1 MADEELTY
9 QQLLSAKANAGEEL
23 SLSEIN
29 ALGRPKETRGDFWS
43 GLLGSVAQGAT
54 FSLADEAAAE
64 LRSYLPGFQDYESEL
79 AALRG
84 RQKEFDAEHP
94 IMGTVGRVAGGLPSA
109 FLTGGGSTIPEMATA
124 GGILSG
130 VNGFGSGEGGVLDRT
145 LNATKE
151 AFLGAVATPVI
162 GKTIQAATTPFKEAG
177 QSLLRRS
184 IGTRASDYA
193 KEAKELGVDAVVD
206 GDVASFTKQAINDLQ
221 ARGVLGDSVKAGKL
235 LAKMLERKS
244 EIGGRIG
251 QIIDDFD
258 ASGHPPIAPTF
269 DHALDYIASGKID
282 ARKADSLVNELVSL
296 SDAIKQQGGGT
307 LRYLQN
313 QKIAY
318 GGKYDQGDDALNGF
332 YRAVTRDFKENVE
345 RYVPEVLPLN
355 KELQKLHVV
364 DPILR
369 RNMGTEEAS
378 NWVDSILQKLR
389 TSGGTL
395 TTPMLIGAGAGGS
408 MGGPIGAVA
417 GMGLGFAASP
427 AGKHALGKLLTGDPS
442 VTTPVGKAISAA
454 MLGTGEIGPDTAE
467 ASMLP
472 PPTSGNSVSIEPI
485 GATDYGRKLFS
496 GSMPPRSRGVLE
508 PGAQSQSTQQSPY
521 MPKLSKSDLFNVV
534 SSVVPEKDRPIMMAL
549 IKQESGGNTTA
560 VSKAGAKG
568 LTQLMPAMAKAFG
581 VEDVFDPVQNL
592 KGGYALFQEERD
604 RFKDVRLA
612 LAAYN
617 AGSPRVRKA
626 IEKADSRDFDEVQ
639 AHLPKETR
647 DYVKRIMSAL
657 A

>member
-9 QQLLSAKANAGEEL
+9 QQLLSAKADAGEEL

-29 ALGRPKETRGDFWS
+29 SLGQEQETRGDFWQ
-43 GLLGSVAQGAT
+43 GLLGSVGSGAT
-54 FSLADEAAAE
+54 FNLADEAAAGI
-64 LRSYLPGFQDYESEL
+64 RSYLPGFQDYDSEL

-84 RQKEFDAEHP
+84 GQKQFDERHRA
-94 IMGTVGRVAGGLPSA
+94 MSVVGRVAGGLPAA
-109 FLTGGGSTIPEMATA
+109 FLTGPASTVAQMAKVGAVTNA
-124 GGILSG
+124 AY
-130 VNGFGSGEGGVLDRT
+130 GFGAGEDGL
-145 LNATKE
+145 LNRMGNAAKD
-151 AFLGAVATPVI
+151 AFIGAVTTPVVS
-162 GKTIQAATTPFKEAG
+162 KTVQAITTPFKEAG

-193 KEAKELGVDAVVD
+193 KEAKELGVGDIVD
-206 GDVASFTKQAINDLQ
+206 GDVASFTKQAINELQ
-221 ARGVLGDSVKAGKL
+221 ERGVLGDSVKAGKL
-235 LAKMLERKS
+235 LANMLQRKD
-244 EIGGRIG
+244 EIGSRVG

-258 ASGHPPIAPTF
+258 AAGHPPITPTF
-269 DHALDYIASGKID
+269 DNAMDYIASGRID
-282 ARKADSLVNELVSL
+282 ARKADDLVNELLSL
-296 SDAIKQQGGGT
+296 SDAIKQQGGGS

-313 QKIAY
+313 QKTAY

-345 RYVPEVLPLN
+345 KYVPEVLPLN

-369 RNMGTEEAS
+369 RNMGKEEAS

-389 TSGGTL
+389 TSGGTM
-395 TTPMLIGAGAGGS
+395 TTPTMIGSLAGGS
-408 MGGPIGAVA
+408 MGGPIGAVVGA
-417 GMGLGFAASP
+417 GLGFASSP
-427 AGKHALGKLLTGDPS
+427 AGQHAVGNFLTGNPA
-442 VTTPVGKAISAA
+442 VTTPIAKAVGSA
-454 MLGTGEIGPDTAE
+454 MTGAGVFTPGE
-467 ASMLP
+467 ASASIPKSQDGL
-472 PPTSGNSVSIEPI
+472 SVSIEPI
-485 GATDYGRKLFS
+485 GDTPQGKQLFS
-496 GSMPPRSRGVLE
+496 GSMPPRSTELPAAG
-508 PGAQSQSTQQSPY
+508 GKAQSTQQFPY
-521 MPKLSKSDLFNVV
+521 MPKLSKSDLSNVV
-534 SSVVPEKDRPIMMAL
+534 SSVVPEKDRAIMMAL

-581 VEDVFDPVQNL
+581 VQDVFDPVQNL
-592 KGGYALFQEERD
+592 QGGYALFQEERD
-604 RFKDVRLA
+604 RFKDIRLA

-626 IEKADSRDFDEVQ
+626 IEKADSRNFDEVQ